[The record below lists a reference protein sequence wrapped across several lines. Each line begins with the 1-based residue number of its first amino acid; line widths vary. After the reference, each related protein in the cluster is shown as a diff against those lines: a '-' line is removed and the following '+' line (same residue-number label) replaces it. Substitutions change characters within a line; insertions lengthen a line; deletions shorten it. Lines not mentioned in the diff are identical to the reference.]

1 MSCFGRF
8 KRLVLA
14 KETRL
19 LAQDWNDMRVFLAVS
34 RHNTTPAPEVNATEH
49 GANLVVC
56 KWLSVSPEQVD
67 RKLGVFFYAIY
78 RTKAYSAANT
88 RGT

>member
-1 MSCFGRF
+1 
-8 KRLVLA
+8 
-14 KETRL
+14 
-19 LAQDWNDMRVFLAVS
+19 MRVFLAVS
-34 RHNTTPAPEVNATEH
+34 RHNTTPAPEANATEH

-88 RGT
+88 RET